1 MASIGHDGLAAV
13 DGSGLL
19 DAQLQLLAVVLG
31 SPDYHPEEQKQ
42 NKFLHFKLRKVKKVS
57 FYLDLILKQKK

>member
-42 NKFLHFKLRKVKKVS
+42 NKFLHFKL
-57 FYLDLILKQKK
+57 